1 MADTRL
7 LSHLGRLNQTL
18 HRPDTPRGCGSG
30 VRPSHK
36 MAASTQYT
44 REHQT
49 KVDRKLSG
57 RESEAGGCQPRWI
70 KIGQPATQ
78 TASANS

>member
-1 MADTRL
+1 MADPGL
-7 LSHLGRLNQTL
+7 LSHLGRLNQAS
-18 HRPDTPRGCGSG
+18 HRPDTPRLRLRCSPSSQDGRLHPAHANI
-30 VRPSHK
+30 RP
-36 MAASTQYT
+36 
-44 REHQT
+44 
-49 KVDRKLSG
+49 KVDYKLGG